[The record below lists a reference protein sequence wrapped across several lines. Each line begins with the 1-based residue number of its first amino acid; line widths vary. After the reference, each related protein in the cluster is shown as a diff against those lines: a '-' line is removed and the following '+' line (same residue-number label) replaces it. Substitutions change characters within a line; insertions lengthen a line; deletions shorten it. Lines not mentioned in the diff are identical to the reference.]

1 MDRITENRVLEKLLS
16 FLTHQWVTI
25 SDSMANSA
33 DSWSMSTRNSDSVDE
48 EHHWSMMKLGMAAKL
63 HAFVKDCQQK
73 LSSWPDKTLDFYVCF
88 AFFFYFWGR
97 GGGTSYIFFII
108 DVINGF

>member
-25 SDSMANSA
+25 SDSMANSV

-48 EHHWSMMKLGMAAKL
+48 EHHWSTMKLGMAAKL

-73 LSSWPDKTLDFYVCF
+73 LSSWPDKTLDFFVCF
-88 AFFFYFWGR
+88 AFFFIFEEGE
-97 GGGTSYIFFII
+97 GVLPIFFLLLM
-108 DVINGF
+108 

>member
-33 DSWSMSTRNSDSVDE
+33 ESWSMSTRNSDSVDE

-73 LSSWPDKTLDFYVCF
+73 LSSWPDKTLDFFVHF
-88 AFFFYFWGR
+88 AFYLFLRKGR
-97 GGGTSYIFFII
+97 GYFIYIFLII
-108 DVINGF
+108 DLIYGF